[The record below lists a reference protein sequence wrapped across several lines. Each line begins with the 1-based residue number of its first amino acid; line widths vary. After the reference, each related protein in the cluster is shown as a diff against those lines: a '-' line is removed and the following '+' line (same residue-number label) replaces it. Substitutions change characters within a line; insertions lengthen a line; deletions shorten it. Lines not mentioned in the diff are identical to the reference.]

1 MYKSSRVS
9 VDHDKGVQE
18 AQEVRSGR
26 SSSLPTCLSWA
37 AGMAQAAWHSPGRL
51 AWPRLVGTAQAGWHS
66 PGWLVAAELMT
77 PSRFMVS
84 DL

>member
-1 MYKSSRVS
+1 MEKSSRVS

-37 AGMAQAAWHSPGRL
+37 AGIRLLGTAQGGWHGLGWL
-51 AWPRLVGTAQAGWHS
+51 ARPRLVGTAQAGWLLLS
-66 PGWLVAAELMT
+66 
-77 PSRFMVS
+77 
-84 DL
+84 